1 MGNSTTKVRGFTYR
15 NRRRKDGTLV
25 TQRPHERHVTRS
37 DRDVSPLAS
46 PQPQRAE
53 TEAPAAVPVVATGA
67 SETRPERLSEY
78 GCGVRRRSAPAA
90 PSEGGSL
97 TYPTATRP
105 AKPLKPRRSAPP
117 SPPED
122 AGNDRPGLVTH
133 EQAVAMRDAGRTSR
147 HVPESARIDPDTPYR
162 YPRERGEGASR
173 EEALAMMR
181 GHKPPHHSYTAPE
194 LREQFVLSDLDVPSD
209 RELKVL
215 ARKSGTS
222 LDALLLRMRKEKWD
236 AEMAAAVAELVGPEK
251 PSKDGD
257 APGPATRPRARA
269 GAARSGFAVGRV
281 ALAFGMISHSY
292 RWLTDPG
299 YARAHASRKAKK
311 RAKRRYQSY
320 QRATTGRAKLWHLA
334 MLSAACGYDPD
345 GHYKRRFG
353 QVRSEARAER
363 RAARNGGSAQSEQD

>member
-1 MGNSTTKVRGFTYR
+1 MAKDTTKVKGFTYKSR
-15 NRRRKDGTLV
+15 LTKDGRPV
-25 TQRPHERHVTRS
+25 TQRAHTRRVTRS
-37 DRDVSPLAS
+37 GKASGVPVPKRRKGESDR
-46 PQPQRAE
+46 PQP
-53 TEAPAAVPVVATGA
+53 VPVRGMEGVPDWAPG
-67 SETRPERLSEY
+67 LSDY
-78 GCGVRRRSAPAA
+78 GCGVRRRTAPATGVI
-90 PSEGGSL
+90 PQE
-97 TYPTATRP
+97 TASASPPR
-105 AKPLKPRRSAPP
+105 PRRAPEP
-117 SPPED
+117 QVPED
-122 AGNDRPGLVTH
+122 ADNDRPGLVTH
-133 EQAVAMRDAGRTSR
+133 EQAVAMRDAGRTSD
-147 HVPESARIDPDTPYR
+147 HVPESARIDPDAPYS
-162 YPRERGEGASR
+162 YPRETGQGASR
-173 EEALAMMR
+173 DEVLAMMR
-181 GHKPPHHSYTAPE
+181 GHKAPRHEYTPAE
-194 LREQFVLSDLDVPSD
+194 LREQFVASDLDVPSD

-215 ARKSGTS
+215 VRKSGAA

-257 APGPATRPRARA
+257 APGPATRPSARA

-363 RAARNGGSAQSEQD
+363 RAARNGGSAQSEQE